1 MFWYFWKAQH
11 RAWVRHEA
19 WSCIGWS
26 IRWTRVS
33 KTNPC
38 LCEEEILLHPATLL
52 AEASSKTNCTRMEMY
67 EWCYKDLPLPL
78 KFSLSEFDVNEMIQ
92 LLKTVCWHLA
102 HWRIGLNINWL
113 QSAPTRILASWLQ
126 TTTAELLTSWIINE
140 QISGISC
147 LKPTVNAANLTNHHQ
162 EIGPFGSPDHA
173 ESGCNKYEDSVIPW
187 YLWYL
192 QLPPLH
198 LGRQD
203 GISCFCHCTCRL
215 RTGAGMAHWV
225 AHCGTVEA
233 FAWCVGLRLR
243 LPAANDPN
251 TGLRR
256 QRDPRPSYQAAVKY
270 SCLVWNLCLVLHQQ
284 WCQGDACTTGH
295 RRLSAWN
302 IKQPLACIHLQ
313 AVFHASKGLSTDNCS
328 CEPSETAG

>member
-1 MFWYFWKAQH
+1 MNKYQESH
-11 RAWVRHEA
+11 
-19 WSCIGWS
+19 
-26 IRWTRVS
+26 VS
-33 KTNPC
+33 
-38 LCEEEILLHPATLL
+38 
-52 AEASSKTNCTRMEMY
+52 S
-67 EWCYKDLPLPL
+67 
-78 KFSLSEFDVNEMIQ
+78 Q
-92 LLKTVCWHLA
+92 LWM
-102 HWRIGLNINWL
+102 
-113 QSAPTRILASWLQ
+113 Q
-126 TTTAELLTSWIINE
+126 
-140 QISGISC
+140 QISQ
-147 LKPTVNAANLTNHHQ
+147 TQ

-192 QLPPLH
+192 QVPPLH

-233 FAWCVGLRLR
+233 SAWCVGLRLR

-251 TGLRR
+251 RGLRR

-270 SCLVWNLCLVLHQQ
+270 SCLVWNLCLVLNQQ

-302 IKQPLACIHLQ
+302 IKQPLACIHLLQ
-313 AVFHASKGLSTDNCS
+313 KVSAPTILAASLRKL
-328 CEPSETAG
+328 